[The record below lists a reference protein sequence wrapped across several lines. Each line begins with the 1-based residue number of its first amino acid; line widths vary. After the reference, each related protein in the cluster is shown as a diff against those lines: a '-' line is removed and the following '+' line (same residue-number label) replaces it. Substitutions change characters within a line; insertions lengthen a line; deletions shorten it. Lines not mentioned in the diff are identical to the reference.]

1 MTASE
6 SAARCHWSPFRSAI
20 HHTRTWQPATRH
32 ASVLRES
39 GKGGR
44 RRARSTAHWSR
55 SCGSRRASNSA
66 SKRRRRAPASSY
78 LDGLLTRDVRAS
90 VGRSCWRGHR
100 PNGPG
105 RNDSVGSVVLARSA
119 CATPSSFARYG
130 PRTGPRLAHSSA
142 CTSICFAIP
151 SLPNESVRLSL
162 NDSVGSV
169 VLARSA
175 CANPSSFA
183 RYGSRTGPR
192 LAHSSAC
199 TSICFAIPS
208 LPNESV
214 RLSRMLGH
222 PAHAGR
228 LAHSPACG
236 SWCGAIASVGVESFR
251 IREQK
256 GPAEGPG

>member
-151 SLPNESVRLSL
+151 SLPNESVRLS
-162 NDSVGSV
+162 
-169 VLARSA
+169 
-175 CANPSSFA
+175 
-183 RYGSRTGPR
+183 
-192 LAHSSAC
+192 
-199 TSICFAIPS
+199 
-208 LPNESV
+208 
-214 RLSRMLGH
+214 RMLGH